1 MSDNF
6 IGGNMLTGI
15 VGDVKIVPNIL
26 SHFINKTTMKA
37 LYENCTRVDIADNN
51 IKAELCAQILGHSF
65 DEIGTGTNRIAFL
78 HNGVVVKVA
87 LDRRGLVDNFQE
99 FKRSTELPNYLA
111 KTYETNYLINIC
123 EYIEVMDQDKFLINE
138 AGIKQILEDLSKNYL
153 FDDIGFTLKNSYNW
167 GCREA
172 RLTPEEREYYSED
185 DSEYLYDIVI
195 LDYGYL
201 YPLHDQKDK
210 LLRCPRCQ
218 HKLKWNSN
226 YTMLGCTNHTN
237 CQFQTSPMNLRRRM
251 NLDYEEME
259 NKVVASLN
267 SIKMPNLARIEQEM
281 RGITLR
287 DK

>member
-1 MSDNF
+1 MDNM

-15 VGDVKIVPNIL
+15 VGDVKVVPNLI
-26 SHFINKTTMKA
+26 SYFFDEKTIIS
-37 LYENCTRVDIADNN
+37 LYSNCMRPDIADNN
-51 IKAELCAQILGHSF
+51 TKAELCANILGSGF
-65 DEIGTGTNRIAFL
+65 SEIGTGTNRIAFL

-138 AGIKQILEDLSKNYL
+138 AGIKKILEDLSKNYL

-172 RLTPEEREYYSED
+172 VLTPEEREYYD
-185 DSEYLYDIVI
+185 DDEIDQLYDICI

-210 LLRCPRCQ
+210 LLRCPKCQ
-218 HKLKWNSN
+218 HKLRWNGA
-226 YTMLGCTNHTN
+226 YTALGCTNSQCN
-237 CQFQTSPMNLRRRM
+237 FQTSPMNLRRKM
-251 NLDYEEME
+251 NLDLEEME
-259 NKVVASLN
+259 NNLIASLN
-267 SIKMPNLARIEQEM
+267 NLKMPNLSKIEQSLSN
-281 RGITLR
+281 ITLH
-287 DK
+287 DE